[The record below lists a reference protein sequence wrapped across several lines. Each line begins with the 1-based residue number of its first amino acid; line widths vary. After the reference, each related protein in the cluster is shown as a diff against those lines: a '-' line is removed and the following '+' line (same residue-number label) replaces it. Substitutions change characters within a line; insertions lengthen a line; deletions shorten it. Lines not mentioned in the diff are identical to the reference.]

1 MALNNRNKDSDII
14 TLDSSLRVKGNFYL
28 LGDFKYSLTLG
39 DYSLKFGPY
48 FKSEKLVLQFYYNF
62 ATPYFPQIGRIQ
74 ERDREGYIFIG
85 TYQPF
90 QVFSLFASID
100 TYNENLE
107 RILERP
113 VTDYLTY
120 TYGAN
125 ISYPVLPS
133 ISIRISKSERESERK
148 GLKISDSYYSSFYLS
163 LFKSYRR
170 FYLSFR
176 FNRGNFEDFLDPSQD
191 FLNLDYTLE
200 LRKLFLNGSLIY
212 LNSYF
217 TKRKSKWKIFEKE
230 DLSLQAGFT
239 IKPSYNLMI
248 NSQFNYSFGKDKLT
262 GQKTRGIGAS
272 AGIYYNF
279 RPLKVNFSIQYRFS
293 LMENIFLQTNRTY
306 YHQFFFSITK
316 SFTWGRR
323 EVFTKAKSIADI
335 FRGTGEIEGFV
346 FVDLNSNS
354 IRDPGEEVFSDI
366 EIVLDGRIIG
376 KTDKNGHYKISS
388 VMPGEHK
395 VSLLLRKVPAF
406 YQPIFE
412 ERKIEIK
419 GKKIYKL
426 DFILIPLGIISGKV
440 FFDLNEN
447 GIIESKEPVLSN
459 IQVNIFKNGNLL
471 SVAFTNSRGEFRFDN
486 IGPGEYKIEIDSKNI
501 KGKYRIGKKSSIK
514 IDLKPGEEKVG
525 IVLMLNKYK
534 KPKVKKI
541 FDNYYKN

>member
-1 MALNNRNKDSDII
+1 M
-14 TLDSSLRVKGNFYL
+14 
-28 LGDFKYSLTLG
+28 GDFKYSLTLG

-212 LNSYF
+212 
-217 TKRKSKWKIFEKE
+217 
-230 DLSLQAGFT
+230 
-239 IKPSYNLMI
+239 
-248 NSQFNYSFGKDKLT
+248 
-262 GQKTRGIGAS
+262 
-272 AGIYYNF
+272 
-279 RPLKVNFSIQYRFS
+279 
-293 LMENIFLQTNRTY
+293 
-306 YHQFFFSITK
+306 
-316 SFTWGRR
+316 
-323 EVFTKAKSIADI
+323 
-335 FRGTGEIEGFV
+335 
-346 FVDLNSNS
+346 
-354 IRDPGEEVFSDI
+354 
-366 EIVLDGRIIG
+366 
-376 KTDKNGHYKISS
+376 
-388 VMPGEHK
+388 
-395 VSLLLRKVPAF
+395 
-406 YQPIFE
+406 
-412 ERKIEIK
+412 
-419 GKKIYKL
+419 
-426 DFILIPLGIISGKV
+426 
-440 FFDLNEN
+440 
-447 GIIESKEPVLSN
+447 
-459 IQVNIFKNGNLL
+459 
-471 SVAFTNSRGEFRFDN
+471 
-486 IGPGEYKIEIDSKNI
+486 
-501 KGKYRIGKKSSIK
+501 
-514 IDLKPGEEKVG
+514 
-525 IVLMLNKYK
+525 
-534 KPKVKKI
+534 
-541 FDNYYKN
+541 

>member
-1 MALNNRNKDSDII
+1 M
-14 TLDSSLRVKGNFYL
+14 DSSLRVKGNFYL